1 MALAQVSVMIRD
13 VRYADLFKTLIQHPV
28 LLISFVGLLVGVLVA
43 RSLGVKQSHKSGER
57 VERLRPELPQV
68 PLEGGYVSSNR
79 CQACHES
86 EHESWQRTFH
96 RTMTQAALPGN
107 VAGAFDGTTVSSDG
121 LEYRVFEEEDQYWV
135 EMPDP
140 DEMMYV
146 VQGGKKLAVEDIP
159 RVRLPVVMST
169 GSHHYQTYW
178 VPSPRHDQL
187 LQTLPLVYLIKD
199 KQWIPREAAFM
210 RGPNDRGHFVTQW
223 NHHCIR
229 CHSTGGNP
237 GLNSETGMLE
247 TKVGEL
253 GIACEACHGPGEE
266 HVAFYQDP
274 VNRYRSHF
282 EETVAPTIVNPA
294 KLDHRAS
301 SQVCGQC
308 HGVFITREE
317 YAMEYAYK
325 GVQYRPGE
333 DLDKT
338 RYYVQHPRNDA
349 TENRRVE
356 LEKNP
361 EFFRERWWNDGSILA
376 GGREYTA
383 MSVSSCYTKG
393 EISCLSCHSM
403 HDSDPVDQLNLD
415 MDTSQACTQCHKE
428 ENYNSQVSLHTFHEV
443 ESSGSNC
450 LNCHMPRTTYALF
463 GAIRSHQIGSP
474 NPVSTLRFG
483 VPNACNLCHLDK
495 TLAWTQEHMGKRY
508 GTQMFRL
515 TDDQKEVSAALLWL
529 LKGNAAQRAITAW
542 HIGWKP
548 AQEISGTDW
557 MAPFQAR
564 LLSDPYGV
572 VRYVAAKA
580 LRTLP
585 GFSEIKYDFLAPEHE
600 LEQTASD
607 AVKLWQN
614 QPMNL
619 SRSGTEV
626 LIQSGGQVMETKVEQ
641 LLLQRDNRP
650 VTIKE

>member
-1 MALAQVSVMIRD
+1 MVPWHASVIIRA
-13 VRYADLFKTLIQHPV
+13 VQYADLFKALIQRPV
-28 LLISFVGLLVGVLVA
+28 ILISFLGLLAGVLVA
-43 RSLGVKQSHKSGER
+43 RSWGVKQSHKSGER
-57 VERLRPELPQV
+57 VERLKPELPQV
-68 PLEGGYVSSNR
+68 PTEGEYVSSNR

-86 EHESWQRTFH
+86 EHASWERTFH

-107 VAGAFDGTTVSSDG
+107 VVGAFDGTTISSEG
-121 LEYRVFEEEDQYWV
+121 LEYRVFEEENQFWV

-146 VQGGKKLAVEDIP
+146 VQGGKKLAFEDIP
-159 RVRLPVVMST
+159 RVRLPVVMAT

-187 LQTLPLVYLIKD
+187 LQTLPLVYLIED

-210 RGPNDRGHFVTQW
+210 RSPNDRGHLVTQW

-237 GLNSETGMLE
+237 GLNSKTGMLE

-266 HVAFYQDP
+266 HVRFYQDP

-294 KLDHRAS
+294 NLDHRAS

-338 RYYVQHPRNDA
+338 RYYIQHPNNDA
-349 TENRRVE
+349 SENRKVE

-383 MSVSSCYTKG
+383 MSVSRCYTQG

-415 MDTSQACTQCHKE
+415 MDTS
-428 ENYNSQVSLHTFHEV
+428 
-443 ESSGSNC
+443 
-450 LNCHMPRTTYALF
+450 P
-463 GAIRSHQIGSP
+463 
-474 NPVSTLRFG
+474 
-483 VPNACNLCHLDK
+483 
-495 TLAWTQEHMGKRY
+495 
-508 GTQMFRL
+508 
-515 TDDQKEVSAALLWL
+515 
-529 LKGNAAQRAITAW
+529 
-542 HIGWKP
+542 
-548 AQEISGTDW
+548 
-557 MAPFQAR
+557 
-564 LLSDPYGV
+564 
-572 VRYVAAKA
+572 A
-580 LRTLP
+580 LRNSL
-585 GFSEIKYDFLAPEHE
+585 FFAPE
-600 LEQTASD
+600 
-607 AVKLWQN
+607 
-614 QPMNL
+614 
-619 SRSGTEV
+619 SGV
-626 LIQSGGQVMETKVEQ
+626 GCH
-641 LLLQRDNRP
+641 
-650 VTIKE
+650 